1 MSNVE
6 NEQPKVSSSGSTSLR
21 GTEEASQCDHNRDSD
36 KPFGSNGFANQH
48 QSLGVGGTASEG
60 NCEREQFQGETGG
73 GKKLINQ
80 LEEFF
85 AGYLA
90 YVESH
95 EERLKARLDANHEQ
109 QQVMKD
115 QFENL
120 KQSLLQL
127 VDTNSEQ

>member
-1 MSNVE
+1 MAENE
-6 NEQPKVSSSGSTSLR
+6 NEQLQAFASGPQSVWR
-21 GTEEASQCDHNRDSD
+21 TEETGQCNHHRDGGQ
-36 KPFGSNGFANQH
+36 FIGSNGFANSDQP
-48 QSLGVGGTASEG
+48 LGIGGTIGEG
-60 NCEREQFQGETGG
+60 NCQREQLEGETGS
-73 GKKLINQ
+73 GKKLIDQ

-85 AGYLA
+85 SGYLA

-95 EERLKARLDANHEQ
+95 EERLKARLNANHEQ
-109 QQVMKD
+109 QKVMKD

>member
-6 NEQPKVSSSGSTSLR
+6 NEQPEVNSSGSTSLR
-21 GTEEASQCDHNRDSD
+21 GTEEASQRDHNRDSSE
-36 KPFGSNGFANQH
+36 PFGSNGFTNQY

-60 NCEREQFQGETGG
+60 NCEREQLEGETGS
-73 GKKLINQ
+73 GKKLIDQ

-95 EERLKARLDANHEQ
+95 EERLKARLNANYEQ
-109 QQVMKD
+109 QKTMKD

>member
-6 NEQPKVSSSGSTSLR
+6 NEQPKVNSSGSTSLR
-21 GTEEASQCDHNRDSD
+21 GTEEASQRDHNGDSSQ
-36 KPFGSNGFANQH
+36 FIGSDGITDQY
-48 QSLGVGGTASEG
+48 QSLGVGGTVSEG
-60 NCEREQFQGETGG
+60 DCEREQFQSQTGSS
-73 GKKLINQ
+73 KKLIDQ

-95 EERLKARLDANHEQ
+95 EERLKARLNANYEQ
-109 QQVMKD
+109 QKVMKD